1 MNKLLISIRRN
12 PKDLL
17 IWLSIVVFSLIMWW
31 PTRNLPYHWDAAMTI
46 NKASRMLMA
55 RNFEPLIVEYSDFAH
70 PPLFNVLH
78 IYALRWFGD
87 TLTTAHVLM
96 LPFLPLY
103 LGCSYLLAKK
113 VFKKQLLSGS
123 VTAIIAATPF
133 LLSEYGQ
140 IYLDLPQA
148 TLVIAALT
156 AQVYKKNRLAV
167 ALLTLATLTKLTAI
181 MALPM
186 LVFLSWKQNKKRN
199 MYGKRLHYG
208 SFRLLQLYSG
218 FTTTTH
224 IPIIG

>member
-1 MNKLLISIRRN
+1 
-12 PKDLL
+12 
-17 IWLSIVVFSLIMWW
+17 
-31 PTRNLPYHWDAAMTI
+31 
-46 NKASRMLMA
+46 
-55 RNFEPLIVEYSDFAH
+55 
-70 PPLFNVLH
+70 
-78 IYALRWFGD
+78 
-87 TLTTAHVLM
+87 M